1 MAEFTIKISDYSP
14 EVLAALQKQV
24 EAALEA
30 VGNQAVG
37 YSQDIITENIPRHAG
52 SWYVPQMG
60 AGLRGSISHKVA
72 MDESAVYV
80 GTDNEHAI
88 YNEYGT
94 GIYDDGGG
102 RQSPWSYKDERG
114 NWHRTRGMRP
124 IHFLRDAIAKHLDE
138 YKQIIERY
146 LRGG

>member
-1 MAEFTIKISDYSP
+1 MAEFSIKITDNSP
-14 EVLAALQKQV
+14 EVLAALQEQV

-30 VGNQAVG
+30 VGNQAV
-37 YSQDIITENIPRHAG
+37 SHSKSIVTSESRVDT
-52 SWYVPQMG
+52 G
-60 AGLRGSISHKVA
+60 ALRNSISHEVSG
-72 MDESAVYV
+72 DEKTVYV
-80 GTDNEHAI
+80 GTNQEYAI

-94 GIYDDGGG
+94 GIYLDGGGG
-102 RQSPWSYKDERG
+102 RQTPWSYKDKRG

-138 YKQIIERY
+138 YKQIIEQF